1 MLSSVNKIVSMSLET
16 KSAVVFVLVLQYP
29 VMKVNIL
36 LNERYYKA
44 GLPKGINVLSST
56 CTSFYDAFTLTDTE
70 TFTETDKM
78 EWTYY
83 QMTFVAESVSVSMQ
97 YDHLHAF
104 LFKPFFIGLGL
115 CQCERI
121 ASLISLEPP
130 TSIEPRI
137 FVYLNCI
144 AML

>member
-1 MLSSVNKIVSMSLET
+1 MFFFMSLET

-36 LNERYYKA
+36 LNARYYKA

-78 EWTYY
+78 ECT
-83 QMTFVAESVSVSMQ
+83 
-97 YDHLHAF
+97 
-104 LFKPFFIGLGL
+104 
-115 CQCERI
+115 
-121 ASLISLEPP
+121 
-130 TSIEPRI
+130 
-137 FVYLNCI
+137 
-144 AML
+144 